1 MNGILGEINLSSRDV
16 RFRQAGLLGNS
27 ILFAFEQGGIFP
39 HLRYELRV
47 KQIQ

>member
-27 ILFAFEQGGIFP
+27 ILFAFERGIFP
-39 HLRYELRV
+39 HLRYELHV